1 MQAYCRRLA
10 PQEVDHEFLWL
21 LVSLG
26 TVAGLALW
34 FAARLPTPHCAFRE
48 LTGLP
53 CLTCGATRAAKQFLH
68 GHFAASFLFNPLA
81 FFVYCGVVL
90 FDLYAV
96 AVLITRAP
104 RIRLGH
110 LTSTE
115 KLLARSVAIVCLV
128 SNWSYLLIVRPF

>member
-1 MQAYCRRLA
+1 MQAHRRALA
-10 PQEVDHEFLWL
+10 PQEVDHELLWL

-53 CLTCGATRAAKQFLH
+53 CLTCGATRAANQFLH
-68 GHFAASFLFNPLA
+68 GHFAASFFFNPLA
-81 FFVYCGVVL
+81 FLVYCGVVV
-90 FDLYAV
+90 FDLYAI

-104 RIRLGH
+104 RIRVGH
-110 LTSTE
+110 LTSAE
-115 KLLARSVAIVCLV
+115 KHLTRSLAIVCLV
-128 SNWSYLLIVRPF
+128 SNWFYLLTVRPF